1 MVSCFRPEQIHH
13 HLIFIGKRR
22 SRIWINILSRGDAM
36 TTTRFALV
44 IGTSLIVLVTTLPAL
59 PKYASRT
66 GYKCEACHVNP
77 TGMGMR
83 TEFGSE
89 YGRDDITFPTY
100 KEKTD
105 YNEYSTKLTTSLYF
119 GADFRSIF
127 YHETFDNAST
137 FFQMQGALY
146 LDFRPNK
153 KVQIYADKDLF
164 GDLEVFGLARVLPA
178 DGYIKIGKFVPAYG
192 TKVDDHNYFIRGGPY
207 NPTVQFD
214 NKFPSGYPTGL
225 RFGELSQDTGLELGF
240 APSIFTFNVGLF
252 DGLPGVNL
260 PTSGTKNKSVAL
272 RGDARFKMAGV
283 NWNFGGSYYDSPSPT
298 SRETY
303 FGPFG
308 AVTLLENLTLTSELD
323 FVQQSL
329 PAQSMTT
336 GIIWWHELN
345 WMVHQG
351 IDLKLAYESY
361 DPDKN
366 LKNGVFNQVTV
377 GAELFVLSGV
387 ELRPLY
393 RFNLNILPD
402 GEKANTNEFITMF
415 HFFI

>member
-1 MVSCFRPEQIHH
+1 MTRIHRA
-13 HLIFIGKRR
+13 LAICA
-22 SRIWINILSRGDAM
+22 SLSL
-36 TTTRFALV
+36 FV
-44 IGTSLIVLVTTLPAL
+44 VTLPAL

-89 YGRDDITFPTY
+89 YGRDDITLPTY
-100 KEKTD
+100 KGTTD
-105 YNEYSTKLTTSLYF
+105 FDQYSTKLTPNLSF

-127 YHETFDNAST
+127 YHETFDNANT
-137 FFQMQGALY
+137 FLQMQGALY
-146 LDFRPNK
+146 LDFRLNK
-153 KVQIYADKDLF
+153 KLQIYANKDLF
-164 GDLEVFGLARVLPA
+164 GDAEVFGLAKVLPA
-178 DGYIKIGKFVPAYG
+178 DGYIKVGRFIPAYG

-214 NKFPSGYPTGL
+214 NRLPTGYPAGL
-225 RFGELSQDTGLELGF
+225 RFGELSEDTGLELGF

-252 DGLPGVNL
+252 DGLPGVSL
-260 PTSGTKNKSVAL
+260 PTSGTKNKSVAV
-272 RGDARFKMAGV
+272 RGDARFTLAGI
-283 NWNFGGSYYDSPSPT
+283 NLNFGGSYYDSPSPT
-298 SRETY
+298 NHETF

-308 AVTLLENLTLTSELD
+308 AVTLFSNLTLTSELD
-323 FVQQSL
+323 FVQQKL
-329 PAQSMTT
+329 PTQSMTT

-345 WMVHQG
+345 WMVSQG

-361 DPDKN
+361 DPDKD
-366 LKNGVFNQVTV
+366 LQNGVFNQVTV

-387 ELRPLY
+387 EVRPLY
-393 RFNLNILPD
+393 RFNLNDLPN
-402 GEKANTNEFITMF
+402 GEKANTNEFIMMF